1 MKKVSIPE
9 LGEVL
14 GNAIH
19 QLYAIKKKK
28 KKKLFML
35 SSKQHC
41 NIKKANIFINIFF
54 LF

>member
-19 QLYAIKKKK
+19 QLYAIKK